1 MKFRKVRLCDL
12 CSIVTDYVANG
23 SFKTL
28 ADKVKYLNEG
38 YARVIRLVDY
48 NNKYSKKDS
57 IWVSKESYEFLKKS
71 KLYGGEIVLT
81 NVGAN
86 LGTVFIAPQLEY
98 PTTLGPNAIMIKTNE
113 NDKYLYYWLKSKNGQ
128 NTIKSIVTGS
138 AMPKFNKTDLKNIEI
153 AIPCIEDQDKI
164 VEILSNIDKKI
175 ELNNQTNDNL
185 QNLINNLFI
194 KFFVNFDTYKGNY
207 KESDLGLIP
216 ESFEVD
222 TLGNVVSFSNGYGW
236 NSKDMLDNYI
246 NNSYKVFKMG
256 NINIG
261 GGINKS
267 KTKSWIIKDKVQNLE
282 QYISKKGDILMCMT
296 DMKNSGNP
304 LLGHT
309 ALIDKDDEFVINQ
322 RVGILR
328 CDKTIGYSYIY
339 TMSNM
344 PDFIND
350 IRSRANSGVQ
360 VNLTTK
366 GICDTLILVPDNNT
380 LSEFENVAIPL
391 YEQIFTNN
399 NENESLE
406 QLRDTLLPKLM
417 NGDIDLDKVEI

>member
-164 VEILSNIDKKI
+164 VEILSKIDKKI

-185 QNLINNLFI
+185 LELINDL
-194 KFFVNFDTYKGNY
+194 Y
-207 KESDLGLIP
+207 KESFSNIEGYKQADEIANITIGKTPPRSNRECFTYNEDDIKWLSISDLGKCGMYAWNTSEKLTEDSVNKYNVKVIP
-216 ESFEVD
+216 ENTIVLSFKLTIGRIAITANKMATNEAIAHFNLLD
-222 TLGNVVSFSNGYGW
+222 NDMIYYLYFYLKNFDYSKLGNTSSIATAV
-236 NSKDMLDNYI
+236 NSK
-246 NNSYKVFKMG
+246 
-256 NINIG
+256 
-261 GGINKS
+261 
-267 KTKSWIIKDKVQNLE
+267 IIKAMPIGIPNKHSVLE
-282 QYISKKGDILMCMT
+282 
-296 DMKNSGNP
+296 
-304 LLGHT
+304 
-309 ALIDKDDEFVINQ
+309 F
-322 RVGILR
+322 
-328 CDKTIGYSYIY
+328 
-339 TMSNM
+339 
-344 PDFIND
+344 
-350 IRSRANSGVQ
+350 
-360 VNLTTK
+360 
-366 GICDTLILVPDNNT
+366 NNT
-380 LSEFENVAIPL
+380 VRPLFEKIKLNE
-391 YEQIFTNN
+391 EQNMT
-399 NENESLE
+399 LT
-406 QLRDTLLPKLM
+406 QLRDNLLPKLM
-417 NGDIDLDKVEI
+417 NGEIDLDKIEI